1 MVSALFLADAV
12 PPALESFGRTH
23 PLVIHLPLGLVLAAF
38 LVEATRVLQR
48 RATVSAF
55 TPTALGL
62 AALGAVVSCGT
73 GWVFAESEGSGGD
86 LFWHRWLGIALAVAL
101 VAVAWMAARAA
112 QPDTD
117 RGAQVTPVL
126 RGSLL
131 AVTVLVA
138 WVGHLG
144 GNMVWGPN
152 YALEPFTRSAAKGDS
167 GASATG
173 KDGEG
178 SRATTAG
185 DVPVGLAKATSE
197 PDAMTFYTSKVLPIL
212 QERCYECHGNGKRK
226 GGLRLDERASV
237 VDKNSEGV
245 FITVPGDPAHSL
257 LIERCLLPAADD
269 EAMPPKGD
277 RLKASELDALRRW
290 IEDGVTMP
298 ETPAAAAPAG
308 RGAEVAAKRVDALL
322 PSTAAQ
328 AAKGLAP
335 LSQKEIADGAALR
348 GRGINAVPVSVGA
361 STFSVSIPGG
371 KQVDDA
377 DFSAIFPIAGRIE
390 ELSLARSA
398 VTDDAMM
405 QMPSMPVARSV
416 RLDNTG
422 LTDIGIIA
430 VLSRTLEAESVNLV
444 STGATDAVF
453 AMLAKLPSLKRAY
466 VFDTKITAQGIDEF
480 RAKRPGVQI
489 VVGEAV
495 PGTSGTAGPPVSP

>member
-23 PLVIHLPLGLVLAAF
+23 PLVIHLPLGLVVAAF
-38 LVEATRVLQR
+38 LVEGTRVLQR

-112 QPDTD
+112 QPETD

-152 YALEPFTRSAAKGDS
+152 YTLEPFTRSAAKGDS
-167 GASATG
+167 GAGAKGTDGGAEKASA
-173 KDGEG
+173 
-178 SRATTAG
+178 AG
-185 DVPVGLAKATSE
+185 DVPLGLAKATSE

-212 QERCYECHGNGKRK
+212 QDRCYECHGNGKHK

-298 ETPAAAAPAG
+298 EMPAAAPAG
-308 RGAEVAAKRVDALL
+308 RGADVAVRRADAAL

-328 AAKGLAP
+328 AAKGLSP

-398 VTDDAMM
+398 VTDAAMM

-466 VFDTKITAQGIDEF
+466 VFDTKVTAQGIDEF

>member
-23 PLVIHLPLGLVLAAF
+23 PLVIHLPLGLVVAAF

-62 AALGAVVSCGT
+62 AALGAVVSCVT
-73 GWVFAESEGSGGD
+73 GWFFAESEGSGGD
-86 LFWHRWLGIALAVAL
+86 LFWHRWLGIATAVAL

-131 AVTVLVA
+131 AVTALVA

-152 YALEPFTRSAAKGDS
+152 YALEPFTRSAAKGDAGT
-167 GASATG
+167 GAKG

-178 SRATTAG
+178 S
-185 DVPVGLAKATSE
+185 KATAAGEVPPGLSTGASE
-197 PDAMTFYTSKVLPIL
+197 PDAMTFYTSKVLPL
-212 QERCYECHGNGKRK
+212 VQDRCYECHGNGKHK
-226 GGLRLDERASV
+226 GGLKLDERASV
-237 VDKNSEGV
+237 VGRNSDGV
-245 FITVPGDPAHSL
+245 AITVPGDPAHSL

-277 RLKASELDALRRW
+277 RLKASELDVLRRW

-298 ETPAAAAPAG
+298 ESPVAAG
-308 RGAEVAAKRVDALL
+308 RGADVDVKRVDA
-322 PSTAAQ
+322 P
-328 AAKGLAP
+328 LAP
-335 LSQKEIADGAALR
+335 TAPQVTSGLPALSQKEIAEGASLR
-348 GRGINAVPVSVGA
+348 ARGINAVPVSVGA
-361 STFSVSIPGG
+361 STFSVSLPGG

-398 VTDDAMM
+398 VTDAAMM
-405 QMPSMPVARSV
+405 QMPAMPVARSV

-453 AMLAKLPSLKRAY
+453 AMLAKLPNLKRAY

-480 RAKRPGVQI
+480 RARRPGVQI
-489 VVGEAV
+489 VVGQAV
-495 PGTSGTAGPPVSP
+495 PGTSGTAGPPVGP